1 MLKKILFL
9 LVPTLFYAQI
19 PAYYASIDFSQD
31 GDYLKNQL
39 TTLITNTHTTNLPYT
54 ATGVTDTWDALYQTD
69 LNPNNTNNVLLIYG
83 WNDTDADITNDY
95 SRAQTSSCH
104 TSSCSG
110 LWVREHVY
118 PRSLGTP
125 NLGFEFAGADA
136 HHLRSI
142 DSDRNNSRSNRKFED
157 GSGSIMSYITLAG
170 NWYPGNEWK
179 GDIARMI
186 MYMYVR
192 YPSQCLPNNVG
203 VGSSSYSNYGDMPNV
218 FLDWNAQDPVSQY
231 EMNRNNILNTIQ
243 GNRNPFI
250 DNPYLATIIWNGPQA
265 TDTWGV
271 LSADEYTL
279 SNNLIYPTITKDYIY
294 INNTE
299 NKYIFIKSDY
309 ENIKITVQDIK
320 YIEGLKDYVVLY
332 LENQKVIT
340 LMNIKTIHDL
350 HHDELDVL
358 TIRYQLHLTAS
369 RSLQLLQRFGVFH
382 PCSQWR

>member
-1 MLKKILFL
+1 MKSILFFL
-9 LVPTLFYAQI
+9 LPFLCIAQI
-19 PAYYASIDFSQD
+19 PAYYSTIDFSQT
-31 GDYLKNQL
+31 GDNLKNQL

-54 ATGVTDTWDALYQTD
+54 ATGTTDTWDALYQTD
-69 LNPNNTNNVLLIYG
+69 LNPTNSNNVLLVYG
-83 WNDTDADITNDY
+83 WNDTDTDITNDL
-95 SRAQTSSCH
+95 SRDKTFSCH

-142 DSDRNNSRSNRKFED
+142 DSDRNNSRSNRKFEE
-157 GSGSIMSYITLAG
+157 GSGIDMSYITIAG
-170 NWYPGNEWK
+170 NWYPGNQWK

-203 VGSSSYSNYGDMPNV
+203 VGSTSYSNFGDMPNV

-231 EMNRNNILNTIQ
+231 EINRNNILNAIQ

-265 TDTWGV
+265 TNTWNL
-271 LSADEYTL
+271 LSLD
-279 SNNLIYPTITKDYIY
+279 NNILESISLYPTITNDIVN
-294 INNTE
+294 INNYDNKVFKYKVYNTLGQLVNE
-299 NKYIFIKSDY
+299 NTTTDIIDITNNSKGLYFI
-309 ENIKITVQDIK
+309 NLQ
-320 YIEGLKDYVVLY
+320 
-332 LENQKVIT
+332 LENQSKTFKVI
-340 LMNIKTIHDL
+340 LN
-350 HHDELDVL
+350 
-358 TIRYQLHLTAS
+358 
-369 RSLQLLQRFGVFH
+369 
-382 PCSQWR
+382 

>member
-9 LVPTLFYAQI
+9 LVPSFFYAQI
-19 PAYYASIDFSQD
+19 PAYYASIDFSQT

-157 GSGSIMSYITLAG
+157 GFGSIMSYITLAG
-170 NWYPGNEWK
+170 NWYPGDEWR
-179 GDIARMI
+179 GDVARMI

-231 EMNRNNILNTIQ
+231 EMNRNNILNTLQ

-271 LSADEYTL
+271 LSSDEYTL
-279 SNNLIYPTITKDYIY
+279 SNNLIYPTITKDFIY
-294 INNTE
+294 INNIE
-299 NKYIFIKSDY
+299 NKQYNYSIYNTLGQLISSDTTNNTINLSGNTKGVYIITLQSDNKNKSY
-309 ENIKITVQDIK
+309 
-320 YIEGLKDYVVLY
+320 
-332 LENQKVIT
+332 KVI
-340 LMNIKTIHDL
+340 LN
-350 HHDELDVL
+350 
-358 TIRYQLHLTAS
+358 
-369 RSLQLLQRFGVFH
+369 
-382 PCSQWR
+382 

>member
-1 MLKKILFL
+1 MIRFITFLF
-9 LVPTLFYAQI
+9 PFICFAQI
-19 PAYYASIDFSQD
+19 PAYYSTIDFTQT
-31 GDYLKNQL
+31 GDNLKNQL

-54 ATGVTDTWDALYQTD
+54 ATGTTDTWDALYQTD
-69 LNPNNTNNVLLIYG
+69 LNPTNSNNVLLVYG
-83 WNDTDADITNDY
+83 WNDTDTDITNDL
-95 SRAQTSSCH
+95 SRDKTFSCH

-142 DSDRNNSRSNRKFED
+142 DNDRNNSRSNRKFEE
-157 GSGSIMSYITLAG
+157 GSGIDMSYITIAG
-170 NWYPGNEWK
+170 NWYPGNQWK

-203 VGSSSYSNYGDMPNV
+203 VGSTSYSNFGDMPNV

-231 EMNRNNILNTIQ
+231 EINRNNILNAIQ

-265 TDTWGV
+265 TNTWNL
-271 LSADEYTL
+271 LSLD
-279 SNNLIYPTITKDYIY
+279 NNILESISLYPTITNDIVH
-294 INNTE
+294 INNYDNKVFKYKVYNTLGQLVNE
-299 NKYIFIKSDY
+299 NTTTDIIDITNNSKGLYFI
-309 ENIKITVQDIK
+309 NLQ
-320 YIEGLKDYVVLY
+320 
-332 LENQKVIT
+332 LENQSKTFKVI
-340 LMNIKTIHDL
+340 LN
-350 HHDELDVL
+350 
-358 TIRYQLHLTAS
+358 
-369 RSLQLLQRFGVFH
+369 
-382 PCSQWR
+382 